1 MGYEVRSNGQNLGTF
16 ARSQDALDRV
26 RAILQRDPDCEPEIV
41 DTHTGQPF
49 MLASTVDWRD
59 ELASKIG

>member
-16 ARSQDALDRV
+16 DRSEDALDRV
-26 RAILQRDPDCEPEIV
+26 RTMSKRDPDCEPEIL

-49 MLASTVDWRD
+49 MLAATADWRD